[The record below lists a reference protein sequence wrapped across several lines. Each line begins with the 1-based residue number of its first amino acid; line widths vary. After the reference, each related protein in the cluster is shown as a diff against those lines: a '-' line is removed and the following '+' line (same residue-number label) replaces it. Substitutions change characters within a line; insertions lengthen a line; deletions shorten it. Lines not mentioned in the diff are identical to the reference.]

1 MPADSPLESRVRSHL
16 ARLASRGLLRTPKP
30 PSGIDLSSND
40 YLCLSRDP
48 RIRAALVAGIERDGV
63 GSTGSRLLRGERDV
77 FREVEAR
84 FASFK
89 RTDRA
94 LYLSSGYLANLAV
107 LTAYAESDDVI
118 VSDERN
124 HASLIDGTRLSRART
139 VVCPHNDR
147 NRLSRLLA
155 ETPCSGVRFVVV
167 ESLYSMDGDMA
178 PLADYLAIC
187 RAHGATLVVDE
198 AHAVGIYGERG
209 SGLIEAAGID
219 ANECLSVNPAGK
231 ALGVGGAFVAGP
243 AWAIDHL
250 VQRGRPFIFSTAAPP
265 ALADALLASL
275 DIVER
280 EPERRRRLLALSG
293 FLRSRLAGSSADVPE
308 GCSQIVPV
316 MLGDNA
322 RAVRVAGELQAAG
335 FDARA
340 IRPPSV
346 PDGTARLRLSVNAG
360 LDERDLSRFIQ
371 TLSELLT
378 CSTASL

>member
-1 MPADSPLESRVRSHL
+1 
-16 ARLASRGLLRTPKP
+16 
-30 PSGIDLSSND
+30 
-40 YLCLSRDP
+40 
-48 RIRAALVAGIERDGV
+48 
-63 GSTGSRLLRGERDV
+63 
-77 FREVEAR
+77 
-84 FASFK
+84 
-89 RTDRA
+89 
-94 LYLSSGYLANLAV
+94 
-107 LTAYAESDDVI
+107 
-118 VSDERN
+118 
-124 HASLIDGTRLSRART
+124 
-139 VVCPHNDR
+139 
-147 NRLSRLLA
+147 
-155 ETPCSGVRFVVV
+155 
-167 ESLYSMDGDMA
+167 MA

-231 ALGVGGAFVAGP
+231 ALGVAGAFVAGP

-293 FLRSRLAGSSADVPE
+293 FLRSRLAESSADVPE
-308 GCSQIVPV
+308 GRSQIVPV

-322 RAVRVAGELQAAG
+322 RAVRVASELQAAG

>member
-147 NRLSRLLA
+147 DRPSRLLA

-187 RAHGATLVVDE
+187 RAHGAT
-198 AHAVGIYGERG
+198 R
-209 SGLIEAAGID
+209 
-219 ANECLSVNPAGK
+219 
-231 ALGVGGAFVAGP
+231 
-243 AWAIDHL
+243 
-250 VQRGRPFIFSTAAPP
+250 
-265 ALADALLASL
+265 
-275 DIVER
+275 
-280 EPERRRRLLALSG
+280 
-293 FLRSRLAGSSADVPE
+293 
-308 GCSQIVPV
+308 
-316 MLGDNA
+316 
-322 RAVRVAGELQAAG
+322 
-335 FDARA
+335 
-340 IRPPSV
+340 
-346 PDGTARLRLSVNAG
+346 
-360 LDERDLSRFIQ
+360 
-371 TLSELLT
+371 
-378 CSTASL
+378 